1 MNSKNANIA
10 SIVSELED
18 IHVRLVCGT
27 DMMVALQEAMSAGTL
42 TPQTTKNA
50 LWGVFD
56 YIDLLVKEMG
66 KQVDVAGDTILEA
79 RKGAA

>member
-1 MNSKNANIA
+1 MNSNNTNIA

-18 IHVRLVCGT
+18 VHVRLVCGT
-27 DMMVALQEAMSAGTL
+27 DMMVALQEAMSTGTL
-42 TPQTTKNA
+42 TPKTTKNA

-66 KQVDVAGDTILEA
+66 KQVDAAGDALLEA

>member
-42 TPQTTKNA
+42 TPQTAKNA

-66 KQVDVAGDTILEA
+66 KQVDAAGDALLEA

>member
-66 KQVDVAGDTILEA
+66 KQVDVAGAAILEA

>member
-42 TPQTTKNA
+42 THQTAKNA

-56 YIDLLVKEMG
+56 YIDLFVKEMG
-66 KQVDVAGDTILEA
+66 KQVDAAGDALLEA

>member
-1 MNSKNANIA
+1 MNSNSTNIA

-27 DMMVALQEAMSAGTL
+27 DMMVALQEAMSTGTL

-50 LWGVFD
+50 MWGIFD
-56 YIDLLVKEMG
+56 YIYLLVKEMG
-66 KQVDVAGDTILEA
+66 KQVGNAGDALLEE

>member
-1 MNSKNANIA
+1 MNSNNTNIA

-18 IHVRLVCGT
+18 VHVRLVCGT
-27 DMMVALQEAMSAGTL
+27 DMMVALHEAMDKDTL
-42 TPQTTKNA
+42 TPKTAKNA
-50 LWGVFD
+50 LWGLFD

-66 KQVDVAGDTILEA
+66 KQVDAAGDALLEA

>member
-1 MNSKNANIA
+1 MNSNSTNIA

-27 DMMVALQEAMSAGTL
+27 DMMVALQEAMSTGTL

-50 LWGVFD
+50 MWGIFD

-66 KQVDVAGDTILEA
+66 KQVGNAGDALLEA